1 MYMSARNSDV
11 ISVSAI
17 FRLFLSIIPT
27 VWYFCFSFL
36 LAKKKIFVSVLTFS
50 NEGYFSSLVLVL
62 VKCLLLCS
70 CLCLFYEMKA

>member
-1 MYMSARNSDV
+1 MYMSARNIDV

-36 LAKKKIFVSVLTFS
+36 LAKKKIFVSVLTFP
-50 NEGYFSSLVLVL
+50 NE
-62 VKCLLLCS
+62 
-70 CLCLFYEMKA
+70 MM